1 MEKKKRIS
9 FRQKE
14 PTKCPICKN
23 EFHREELLSG
33 GGRLIVGNLTD
44 ELRRMYEKNDKFGV
58 IYPMAYVLTVCPRC
72 LYTAYP
78 KDFEKVDSDEIE
90 RIRDKSQARVNT
102 LKKFFGNVSFE
113 SDRNLVLGAASYM
126 LSVDVYHLRNKTC
139 APTFKKAMSSIRA
152 AWLTSDLASQFP
164 DKPFKKISFFFYKKA
179 YQFYD
184 LSLEFAQNGK
194 EPMDSVGNM
203 GPDTDKNWGYDG
215 MLYMYAIL
223 TVKIGAREPDLKKR
237 IDNFE
242 HTKRYL
248 SRIFGMGKSSKDKP
262 SLILDMTRDLY
273 DKMNTLLEK
282 WNAEMEG
289 QEVSAE

>member
-14 PTKCPICKN
+14 PTKCPVCKN
-23 EFHREELLSG
+23 EFYREELLSG

-44 ELRRMYEKNDKFGV
+44 ELRRQYEKNEKYGQ

-72 LYTAYP
+72 LYTAFP
-78 KDFEKVDSDEIE
+78 KDFAKLDPDELE

-102 LKKFFGNVSFE
+102 LKKFFGNVSFQD
-113 SDRNLVLGAASYM
+113 DRNLILGAASYM
-126 LSVDVYHLRNKTC
+126 LAVDVYSLRNKNC
-139 APTFKKAMSSIRA
+139 APTFKKALCSIRA
-152 AWLTSDLASQFP
+152 AWLTGDLEGVYP
-164 DKPFKKISFFFYKKA
+164 DKPFRKISYFFYKKA

-184 LSLEFAQNGK
+184 MSLEFAQNGK
-194 EPMDSVGNM
+194 EPMETVGNM

-223 TVKIGAREPDLKKR
+223 TVKIGSREPDLQKR

-248 SRIFGMGKSSKDKP
+248 SRIFGMGKSSKSKP

-273 DKMNTLLEK
+273 DKMNEMLER
-282 WNAEMEG
+282 WNQQLENEP
-289 QEVSAE
+289 QNEE